1 MSTLT
6 RRNQTAPRLSRETL
20 AELLEEADVHVDGD
34 RPWDMQVHD
43 QRLFDRIL
51 AEGNLGLGEAYME
64 GWWDVD
70 QLDQFFHRVL
80 QARLNGRIRDPKL
93 IGAWLKARLCNLQ
106 SPRRSRRVAEMHYD
120 LGNTFYQHMLDPWM
134 QYTCAYWKEADT
146 LAQAQEAKLDLV
158 CRKLNLN
165 SGDHVLEL
173 GGGWG
178 GFARFAA
185 ERYGCR
191 VTSYN
196 ISREQVAYARESCR
210 DLPVDIRHEDY
221 RRAEGRYDKVASI
234 GMMEHVGASNYGTFM
249 DICRRCLKPGGLMML
264 HTIGCNRTK
273 RVSDPWFTKYIFPGG
288 QLPSPQQSM
297 RAAEKR
303 FVVEDLHNIGA
314 DYDPTLMAWFYNFHR
329 NWPHFEKELGETF
342 YRMWRYYLL
351 SCAGSFRAR
360 NIQLWQIVLS
370 PDGINGGY
378 APVR

>member
-6 RRNQTAPRLSRETL
+6 RINQTAPQLSRQTL
-20 AELLEEADVHVDGD
+20 AELLGEADVHIDGE

-134 QYTCAYWKEADT
+134 QYTCAYWKEVDT

-196 ISREQVAYARESCR
+196 LSREQVAYARESCR
-210 DLPVDIRHEDY
+210 DLPIDIRHEDY

-234 GMMEHVGASNYGTFM
+234 GMMEHVGSSNYGKFLE
-249 DICRRCLKPGGLMML
+249 ICQRCLKPDGLMVL
-264 HTIGCNRTK
+264 HTIGCNHTK

-288 QLPSPQQSM
+288 QLPSPQQPM
-297 RAAEKR
+297 WAAEKR

-314 DYDPTLMAWFYNFHR
+314 DYDPTLMAWFDNFHR
-329 NWPHFEKELGETF
+329 NWPLFEKELGKTF
-342 YRMWRYYLL
+342 YRMWTYYLL

-360 NIQLWQIVLS
+360 NVQLWQIVLS
-370 PDGINGGY
+370 PKGVIGGY
-378 APVR
+378 TPVR

>member
-20 AELLEEADVHVDGD
+20 AELLEEADVHIDGE

-93 IGAWLKARLCNLQ
+93 IGAWLKARLFNLQ

-158 CRKLNLN
+158 CRKLHLN

-297 RAAEKR
+297 HAAEKR

-314 DYDPTLMAWFYNFHR
+314 DYDPTLMAWFDNFHR
-329 NWPHFEKELGETF
+329 NWPRFEKELGETF

-360 NIQLWQIVLS
+360 NVQLWQIVLS